1 MDLLTTAQRPTEA
14 LLDLATQMCAASE
27 RLCGDSEVLRLD
39 TQRLIAQ
46 TRALVHRL
54 QSVRDIRYSLDR

>member
-1 MDLLTTAQRPTEA
+1 MDVLTTQRPTEA

-27 RLCGDSEVLRLD
+27 RLCGDSEAVRLD

-46 TRALVHRL
+46 TRALVQRL
-54 QSVRDIRYSLDR
+54 HLSRDARQVLEL

>member
-1 MDLLTTAQRPTEA
+1 MDVLTTERPTAA

-27 RLCGDSEVLRLD
+27 RLCGDSEAVRLD

-46 TRALVHRL
+46 TRALVQRL
-54 QSVRDIRYSLDR
+54 HTARDARQVLEL

>member
-1 MDLLTTAQRPTEA
+1 MDILTIQRPTEA

-27 RLCGDSEVLRLD
+27 RLFGDSEAVRLD
-39 TQRLIAQ
+39 TERLIAQ

-54 QSVRDIRYSLDR
+54 HTARDTRQVLSL